1 MRDDPLRLQDM
12 LKSIAAIES
21 FTANKSREDLN
32 NDPLLSS
39 ALLYQFS
46 ILDEAAYTISR
57 KLKSRHPEVEW
68 RTLSAMRHW
77 IIHEYFE
84 VNLNTVWETSQA
96 DVLRYKQS
104 IERILQADYPQE
116 DMD

>member
-1 MRDDPLRLQDM
+1 MRDDSLRLKDM
-12 LKSIAAIES
+12 LNCIANIES
-21 FTANKSREDLN
+21 FTTNKAREDLDK
-32 NDPLLSS
+32 DPLLSG
-39 ALLYQFS
+39 ALLHQFS
-46 ILDEAAYTISR
+46 ILGEAAYTISR

-84 VNLNTVWETSQA
+84 VNLNTVWETSQT

-104 IERILQADYPQE
+104 IERILRDDYPL
-116 DMD
+116 D